1 MNLRGIFTHFFQ
13 EGIQKLLDVS
23 GHKVIYFGDHLPAD
37 IVECRLR
44 SDWRTCLI
52 VPEMRETHGDQT
64 SDDND
69 IINLKKKLK
78 FAAGEAS
85 EGTSVFR

>member
-1 MNLRGIFTHFFQ
+1 M
-13 EGIQKLLDVS
+13 DVS

-52 VPEMRETHGDQT
+52 VPEMRESHEDQT
-64 SDDND
+64 NEDDD
-69 IINLKKKLK
+69 ISSLKKKLK
-78 FAAGEAS
+78 HAAGEAS

>member
-1 MNLRGIFTHFFQ
+1 M
-13 EGIQKLLDVS
+13 EVS
-23 GHKVIYFGDHLPAD
+23 GHNVMYFGDHLPAD

-52 VPEMRETHGDQT
+52 VPEMRETQADQT
-64 SDDND
+64 NEEDEITS
-69 IINLKKKLK
+69 LKKKLK
-78 FAAGEAS
+78 HAAGESS